1 MDLGLTG
8 KHALVLGASRGLGAA
23 IARTLAEEGATVT
36 AAARSPDKIQEWTRQ
51 LPPAVAARITAR
63 FVDLGDMGSIDR
75 LADTVIAGGG
85 VTILVNNSG
94 GPPPGVAE
102 GAAAALWVQ
111 QFTAM
116 AASLFHLTNRLLP
129 GMREQGWG
137 RIVTIGSSG
146 MEQPIPNLALSNG
159 VRGAVRGWSKTLAT
173 ELAPAGIT
181 VNVVLPGRIHTERVE
196 QIDRANAERQGRT
209 VDETAADA
217 RKTIPMGRYG
227 TPQEFA
233 DAVAFLVSERASYIT
248 GASLRVDGGLIQGL

>member
-8 KHALVLGASRGLGAA
+8 KRALVLGASRGLGAA
-23 IARTLAEEGATVT
+23 IARTLAEEGVRVT
-36 AAARSPDKIQEWTRQ
+36 AAARSADKIQSWTRQ
-51 LPPAVAARITAR
+51 LPPAVAARITPA
-63 FVDLGDMGSIDR
+63 FVDLADMDSIDR
-75 LADTVIAGGG
+75 LADGVIANGG

-94 GPPPGVAE
+94 GPPPGPAE
-102 GAAAALWVQ
+102 GAAAASWAQ
-111 QFTAM
+111 QFAAM

-173 ELAPAGIT
+173 ELAPTGIT
-181 VNVVLPGRIHTERVE
+181 VNVVLPGRIQTERVE
-196 QIDRANAERQGRT
+196 QIDRANAERQGCT
-209 VDETAADA
+209 VEETAAAA

-233 DAVAFLVSERASYIT
+233 DTVAFLVSERASYIT
-248 GASLRVDGGLIQGL
+248 GASIRVDGGLIQGL

>member
-23 IARTLAEEGATVT
+23 IARTLAEEGASVI
-36 AAARSPDKIQEWTRQ
+36 AAARSPDKIQMWTRQ
-51 LPPAVAARITAR
+51 LPPAVASRITAR
-63 FVDLGDMGSIDR
+63 FVDLGEMASIDR
-75 LADTVIAGGG
+75 LADEVIAGGG

-94 GPPPGVAE
+94 GPPPGPAE
-102 GAAAALWVQ
+102 GAAAASWTQ
-111 QFTAM
+111 QFAAM
-116 AASLFHLTNRLLP
+116 AASLFHLTGRLVP

-196 QIDRANAERQGRT
+196 QIDRANAERQGCT
-209 VDETAADA
+209 VDEAVASA
-217 RKTIPMGRYG
+217 RKSIPMGRYG

-248 GASLRVDGGLIQGL
+248 GASIRVDGGLIQGL